1 MKGKKLG
8 VILAA
13 LAAVIVLVVVAVFAM
28 GGNNDKDKDNSK
40 EPNKNTEQSTQ
51 DTEETEEPQIVE
63 LDDATLEGDYLLDF
77 ANGPNSAVVFESDG
91 WSNGDVFN
99 VVWTK
104 NNVKYADGKMYLGI
118 TKENKTAWINNE
130 EVTFP
135 YTAGE
140 ARTQNYFGYGEY
152 FVKMKPS
159 ANPGTASTFFTCT
172 GPYDSKY
179 VLDENGAVVLN
190 EDGTIKMEQNPHDEI
205 DIEFLGKDTTK
216 VQFNFFVNGK
226 GGNEYMYDLGFDA
239 SKEFHEYGFRWTEDS
254 ITWFIDGKPVYKVTT
269 DKTVKEAA
277 NVRIVEVLPKTPGRL
292 LMNYW
297 CGNEDAE
304 GWMGKYEGNVNDN
317 GCVYQWIK
325 ASTKGAPLNP
335 ENVDLS
341 AADNCLVINGEN
353 YLFEGA
359 DYTFKALNDNKA
371 LNVTY
376 KNIVGATY
384 KNIAT
389 GLVDLPSKYNKLSMK
404 VKNNGKQAVK
414 IRIDVQSQTQVSA
427 NTKACNVYAT
437 QDGNEVYTDKDWGGS
452 QFEIAAGKTS
462 TLEIYFDASKKT
474 EALIIYIDSAD
485 YLEDGKGIKH
495 SGDVT
500 FSNVAFGSGKVP
512 VAQAPTPVV
521 PDAPEAN
528 ATRVEANLT
537 YESNDIY
544 TVTKDET
551 NKTWNVTYTAAPG
564 ESYRTISAAVEAI
577 DAGLNRYTV
586 KVKNNGT
593 EEVKVRID
601 IIGKTAM
608 GTTPGNTDLMACNLA
623 ALQDGEAANTDLQ
636 WGGSTFTIA
645 AGQTS
650 VLEVIFDASKGV
662 NKVEFFFDTHVYQDG
677 GNTHAG
683 NVTLSEMAFVGVLEG
698 ENDGPIVSPG
708 TGNEGD
714 EGGEGITP
722 EQPET
727 PVSGDLTTTINGTE
741 VTIAGNTADGYGV
754 NTDDENNKVNIV
766 YTNIL
771 GSSYKNINIGG
782 IGALAAEKDTFKI
795 EITNNGT
802 ETVKIR
808 IDIQNVD
815 GEKCNVSAMQTG
827 VSAPTDNDNGTQV
840 EIAPAATAIVEI
852 KYDATKEPATV
863 FFFIDSWKWDDS
875 TTHAGDI
882 TLSGMEF
889 KSSTEGGDDDEQGG
903 TQEPETPAV
912 TYDKLKF
919 EWKNDAVT
927 SSVDVWGTE
936 FDTIDMSYT
945 GSGPNWEAVAGLLV
959 SGDVAGKHKFSV
971 DVTNNGEEA
980 VKVRF
985 DLKDASDSVINV
997 SQTATNDAYAV
1008 LDTGSCVNVEAGQ
1021 TVRLTITTSADIAK
1035 ILVFPGSAGR
1045 PMDPWDGAVDS
1056 DITLSNFKFEGTEP
1070 EVPVVTYD
1078 KLKFEWKDAAVV
1090 SSVDVWGT
1098 EFDSIDMGYTSSGP
1112 NWSAMAGLL
1121 PATDVAGK
1129 HTFSVDVTN
1138 NGEEAVKVRFDLKDA
1153 SDSVINV
1160 SQTATND
1167 AYAVLDTGSCVN
1179 VEAGQTVRLTITT
1192 SADIAKILV
1201 FPGSAGRPM
1210 DPWDG
1215 EVDSDITLS
1224 NFKFEE

>member
-1 MKGKKLG
+1 
-8 VILAA
+8 
-13 LAAVIVLVVVAVFAM
+13 
-28 GGNNDKDKDNSK
+28 
-40 EPNKNTEQSTQ
+40 
-51 DTEETEEPQIVE
+51 
-63 LDDATLEGDYLLDF
+63 
-77 ANGPNSAVVFESDG
+77 
-91 WSNGDVFN
+91 
-99 VVWTK
+99 
-104 NNVKYADGKMYLGI
+104 
-118 TKENKTAWINNE
+118 
-130 EVTFP
+130 
-135 YTAGE
+135 
-140 ARTQNYFGYGEY
+140 
-152 FVKMKPS
+152 
-159 ANPGTASTFFTCT
+159 
-172 GPYDSKY
+172 
-179 VLDENGAVVLN
+179 
-190 EDGTIKMEQNPHDEI
+190 
-205 DIEFLGKDTTK
+205 
-216 VQFNFFVNGK
+216 
-226 GGNEYMYDLGFDA
+226 
-239 SKEFHEYGFRWTEDS
+239 
-254 ITWFIDGKPVYKVTT
+254 
-269 DKTVKEAA
+269 
-277 NVRIVEVLPKTPGRL
+277 
-292 LMNYW
+292 MNYW

-317 GCVYQWIK
+317 GCEYQWIK
-325 ASTKGAPLNP
+325 TSTKGAPLNP

-341 AADNCLVINGEN
+341 AAENCLIINGEN

-371 LNVTY
+371 FNVTY

-485 YLEDGKGIKH
+485 YLEEGKNIKH
-495 SGDVT
+495 SGNVT

-544 TVTKDET
+544 TVIKDET

-593 EEVKVRID
+593 EEVKARID

-650 VLEVIFDASKGV
+650 VLEVVFDASKGV

-708 TGNEGD
+708 VGNEGGEGD
-714 EGGEGITP
+714 EGGEGGEGTTP

-754 NTDDENNKVNIV
+754 NADDENYKVNIV

-782 IGALAAEKDTFKI
+782 IGAIAAEKDIFKV

-802 ETVKIR
+802 EAVKIR
-808 IDIQNVD
+808 IDVQNAD

-827 VSAPTDNDNGTQV
+827 VSAPTDNDNGTQIEV
-840 EIAPAATAIVEI
+840 AAGATAIVEI
-852 KYDATKEPATV
+852 KYDATKEPTTV
-863 FFFIDSWKWDDS
+863 FFFIDSWKWDDN

-889 KSSTEGGDDDEQGG
+889 KSSTEDGDDDNQGG
-903 TQEPETPAV
+903 TQEPETP
-912 TYDKLKF
+912 
-919 EWKNDAVT
+919 
-927 SSVDVWGTE
+927 
-936 FDTIDMSYT
+936 
-945 GSGPNWEAVAGLLV
+945 
-959 SGDVAGKHKFSV
+959 
-971 DVTNNGEEA
+971 
-980 VKVRF
+980 
-985 DLKDASDSVINV
+985 
-997 SQTATNDAYAV
+997 
-1008 LDTGSCVNVEAGQ
+1008 
-1021 TVRLTITTSADIAK
+1021 
-1035 ILVFPGSAGR
+1035 
-1045 PMDPWDGAVDS
+1045 
-1056 DITLSNFKFEGTEP
+1056 
-1070 EVPVVTYD
+1070 VVTYD
-1078 KLKFEWKDAAVV
+1078 KLTFWTTA
-1090 SSVDVWGT
+1090 
-1098 EFDSIDMGYTSSGP
+1098 GYTVNTTEPTDTVNIKYNGAGNTYGP
-1112 NWSAMAGLL
+1112 AG
-1121 PATDVAGK
+1121 ASVAELANGK
-1129 HTFSVDVTN
+1129 DTFSFKVTN
-1138 NGEEAVKVRFDLKDA
+1138 NGTETATVRVDIQGTTKVGNTDAV
-1153 SDSVINV
+1153 NV
-1160 SQTATND
+1160 SATVDGNEVYTDLEWGGSKIEVAAGATVTVVVKYDTTTAKGAVTNVMF
-1167 AYAVLDTGSCVN
+1167 YTGSQLGT
-1179 VEAGQTVRLTITT
+1179 ADTVSSDVTI
-1192 SADIAKILV
+1192 SEFLFSKA
-1201 FPGSAGRPM
+1201 
-1210 DPWDG
+1210 
-1215 EVDSDITLS
+1215 E
-1224 NFKFEE
+1224 